1 MAEEQIATGTMDAHV
16 IVNPPSPRTSAPPA
30 LDIEHQRD
38 VLARLKRIEGQLRG
52 IRKMIEE
59 PRLCIAI
66 LQQLAAAEAAIGR
79 VSHVILKFHVE
90 KCVPHS
96 IAQGADEH
104 TESLAEL
111 VDIVDRFS
119 R

>member
-1 MAEEQIATGTMDAHV
+1 MADQHPGLATVEPHV
-16 IVNPPSPRTSAPPA
+16 IVTPPRQTTTPA
-30 LDIEHQRD
+30 LDNDHQRD

-59 PRLCIAI
+59 PRPCIAI

-79 VSHVILKFHVE
+79 VSHVIIKFHVE

-96 IAQGADEH
+96 MAQGSDEH
-104 TESLAEL
+104 IESLAEL

>member
-1 MAEEQIATGTMDAHV
+1 MADEQTSTATLDAHA
-16 IVNPPSPRTSAPPA
+16 IVKSSRRASAPA

-96 IAQGADEH
+96 MRRGLTNTPKASPNWSTSSIG
-104 TESLAEL
+104 S
-111 VDIVDRFS
+111 S

>member
-1 MAEEQIATGTMDAHV
+1 MADQQPTTATLEPHV
-16 IVNPPSPRTSAPPA
+16 IVTPSREAGTPA
-30 LDIEHQRD
+30 LDNDHQRD

-59 PRLCIAI
+59 PRPCIAI

-96 IAQGADEH
+96 MAQGSDEH
-104 TESLAEL
+104 IESLAEL

>member
-1 MAEEQIATGTMDAHV
+1 MADQQLDTATLNTHA
-16 IVNPPSPRTSAPPA
+16 IVSPSRGAGAPPA
-30 LDIEHQRD
+30 LDLEHQRD

-52 IRKMIEE
+52 IRKMVEE
-59 PRLCIAI
+59 PRLCISI

-79 VSHVILKFHVE
+79 VSHVIIKFHVE

-96 IAQGADEH
+96 IAQGSDEH
-104 TESLAEL
+104 IESLAEL

>member
-1 MAEEQIATGTMDAHV
+1 MANEPSDTVTLSPHV
-16 IVNPPSPRTSAPPA
+16 IVKPSRGASAPA
-30 LDIEHQRD
+30 LDNDHQRD

-96 IAQGADEH
+96 MAQGSDEH
-104 TESLAEL
+104 SESLAEL
-111 VDIVDRFS
+111 VDIVDRFA

>member
-1 MAEEQIATGTMDAHV
+1 MADNHADLATEASPEMV
-16 IVNPPSPRTSAPPA
+16 MPLNPTSEPS
-30 LDIEHQRD
+30 LDLDHQRD

-66 LQQLAAAEAAIGR
+66 LQQLAAAEAAIAR

-96 IAQGADEH
+96 AAQGSDEH
-104 TESLAEL
+104 AERLAEL

>member
-1 MAEEQIATGTMDAHV
+1 MADHIDTATLDSHPLVTPQARRNGA
-16 IVNPPSPRTSAPPA
+16 PA
-30 LDIEHQRD
+30 LDNEHQRD

-59 PRLCIAI
+59 PRPCIAI

-96 IAQGADEH
+96 VALGAEEH
-104 TESLAEL
+104 SESLSEL

>member
-1 MAEEQIATGTMDAHV
+1 MADQQPDTATLNTHA
-16 IVNPPSPRTSAPPA
+16 IVNPSRGAGAPPA
-30 LDIEHQRD
+30 LDLEHQRD

-52 IRKMIEE
+52 IRKMVEE
-59 PRLCIAI
+59 PRLCISI

-96 IAQGADEH
+96 IAQGSDEH
-104 TESLAEL
+104 IESLAEL